1 MAKRGLY
8 CCKYKSEG
16 DPKLA
21 KCMMQDKFS
30 DGFRFRKALQG
41 HIGRRGSLHRRRSK
55 SSCIPDRWHSYRLLA
70 KYIPRGYSFLSDSR
84 GADKPRNIASREGCK
99 IVKKCE
105 DVTVCCDVAE
115 KRRLSL
121 CVGCGAQ
128 IHDQYILRVAPDLEW
143 HAACL
148 KCAECHQFLDET
160 CTCFVRDGK
169 TYCKRDYVSMV

>member
-1 MAKRGLY
+1 
-8 CCKYKSEG
+8 
-16 DPKLA
+16 
-21 KCMMQDKFS
+21 
-30 DGFRFRKALQG
+30 
-41 HIGRRGSLHRRRSK
+41 
-55 SSCIPDRWHSYRLLA
+55 
-70 KYIPRGYSFLSDSR
+70 
-84 GADKPRNIASREGCK
+84 
-99 IVKKCE
+99 
-105 DVTVCCDVAE
+105 

-169 TYCKRDYVSMV
+169 TYCKRDYVSFPGSPFPAVSDVTQDGYTVEFPRRKVNN